1 MCEYLSQDYD
11 IGDEVS
17 STYEGRHLTFDV
29 DDVSYPATWDAGDI
43 LIIGDNCAGVA
54 LNDDSGDT
62 VTIDTEG
69 IWCLGV
75 SETVAIGAQL
85 YLNPADPDVLGDTPH
100 PDYIPFGIALTAAT
114 YSSVNVAC
122 IVKVHVHPAVQGGS
136 LS

>member
-17 STYEGRHLTFDV
+17 STYEGRHVTV
-29 DDVSYPATWDAGDI
+29 ASADVSYPATWDSGDI
-43 LIIGDNCAGVA
+43 LIIGDNLAGVA
-54 LNDDSGDT
+54 LNDDSGDY

-75 SETVAIGAQL
+75 SESVTLGDQL
-85 YLNPADPDVLGDTPH
+85 YLNPADPDDLGDTIQAN
-100 PDYIPFGIALTAAT
+100 YIPFGIALTDAT
-114 YSSVNVAC
+114 YSSVLVAC
-122 IVKVHVHPAVQGGS
+122 VVKVHVHPAVQGGS